1 MPDGKDKNPYSV
13 ARDLAADPTDFTAG
27 GKCSMCGNC
36 CSSILPLGPGDITR
50 LKAFAEDAGFVPE
63 LPDGPNVV
71 YAHCPFLAAP
81 GPGTGVRRCLAYD
94 VRPDVCRIFSCSNT
108 NYENAAAW
116 AAAYGTDA
124 MPEPMNIWMVFD
136 RTGLRFNGEEIP
148 YAKAPFCR
156 IVNEEREAFEFHVG
170 RPASFLLENGEY
182 VPPSMV
188 IGIYEAGLHVFN
200 GAKSAMEFI
209 PFENISQILSQTCR
223 VEFAPGMEPADET
236 CGKKEEQEEADA

>member
-27 GKCSMCGNC
+27 GRCSMCGNC
-36 CSSILPLGPGDITR
+36 CSSILPLGPGDIKR
-50 LKAFAEDAGFVPE
+50 LKAFAEDTGFVPE

-71 YAHCPFLAAP
+71 YAHCPFLDAP
-81 GPGTGVRRCLAYD
+81 EPGTGARKCLAYD
-94 VRPDVCRIFSCSNT
+94 VRPDVCRIFSCANT

-136 RTGLRFNGEEIP
+136 RTGLRFDNVEIP
-148 YAKAPFCR
+148 YSKAPFCR
-156 IVNEEREAFEFHVG
+156 IADEDRNAYEFHVG
-170 RPASFLLENGEY
+170 RPASFILENDEF
-182 VPPSMV
+182 VPPSLV
-188 IGIYEAGLHVFN
+188 LGIYGTGLHVFN

-209 PFENISQILSQTCR
+209 PFENIKEILSRDCR
-223 VEFAPGMEPADET
+223 VEFTEDMEPV
-236 CGKKEEQEEADA
+236 KEEPEKEDSEDA